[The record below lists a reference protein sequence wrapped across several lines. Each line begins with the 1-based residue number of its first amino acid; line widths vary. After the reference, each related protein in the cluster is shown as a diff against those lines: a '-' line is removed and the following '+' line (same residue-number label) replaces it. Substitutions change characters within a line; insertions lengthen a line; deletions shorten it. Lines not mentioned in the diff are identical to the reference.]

1 MSETILGSS
10 RLDSLL
16 EALLRLDSLRDSDV
30 RDQCMEELEA
40 SLRRPLDAT
49 RFADARRD
57 LNAIVRACAFF
68 SGGLPALAQI
78 VRTHSPGEDLSAVS
92 ALAEDSGDA
101 LLSTQDREALA
112 AHLAAI
118 PLPLVADAVNN
129 LVDADDLRSLRAW
142 LDLSEAIRML
152 EALPLPDDGVPQL
165 LTFIDRLAHM
175 VGGTKG
181 ADLRRWTDLVAGGLG
196 VSQSD
201 LSALR
206 TVSERGAGRP
216 PVAPTQREERPVPP
230 TVAARPSRDDFPPIR
245 GGVPL
250 RNRNFT
256 GRAVLLDRLSDALR
270 IGSKASVL
278 PQTLHGLGGVGKTQL
293 VIEYVYRHLD
303 EYNIVWWI
311 AAEQTSTVLSSL
323 AQLAERLDLPVLED
337 RQQTARTVLDA
348 LATGDRSW
356 LLIYDNAD
364 DPADL
369 DQLLPSTGGH
379 VIITTRNLDW
389 STVGEAIEVNV
400 FERAESVELLQR
412 RTQGDDG
419 TPRISS
425 VEAGELA
432 DKLGDLPLA
441 LEQAAAWYLATA
453 MPIKEYIA
461 LLDNH
466 IRDLL
471 SEGKPA
477 SYPLTVAAFVT
488 VAVQTLRESALATA
502 QLFELLSYLG
512 GEPVSLSLL
521 RFGKDADISSPLRET
536 LGSSIAMSR
545 IVRDLSRYGL
555 AKIDAERRVQVHRLV
570 QLVLRDSLP
579 EELAERTRRNAQNL
593 LTAAN
598 PGDPDDQDNVEA
610 LQREI
615 GPHLEPSDMIHA
627 QNVEGRQ
634 VVLDHVRTLFV
645 TGDYENSRR
654 LARLAWEAWRV
665 DTSSP
670 RLGPHGEMT
679 QIMRGHLANAMRTL
693 GQATQ
698 AAEHTAEA
706 YRELSENPAIGPTHE
721 VTLILANQIG
731 ADLRI
736 QGRYKE
742 ALEFDT
748 NLVAQHRSVF
758 PEGSHYTLRAQSN
771 LAVDHRMVGRFPD
784 AVRLD
789 EEVRQ
794 HWLDISR
801 DDGRALAATINVARS
816 YYGMGAYEAGLEIV
830 VDTRPKLERLFGASH
845 SQVILAERTHATLL
859 RKVGQLEEAVEMM
872 QINQSRVTARFGL
885 AHEFSVAA
893 TVSLANALRQV
904 NDLDEAERQIGDA
917 LTRYEAD
924 FGPRNPLT
932 LVALV
937 NQGIILRAVGD
948 MDRAAEVDERCY
960 TELADVLG
968 ADHPYTIC
976 AGASLATDYSRLGRH
991 AEAVALSEQMLEL
1004 TREVAGGRHEARGN
1018 SEHPYLLMRAINLSH
1033 DLRAIGEEARAD
1045 VLFDESLSGL
1055 RDALSDGH
1063 PEVVAAAEGKRT
1075 EGDIEAPPT

>member
-30 RDQCMEELEA
+30 RDQCVEALEA
-40 SLRRPLDAT
+40 NLRRPVDAT

-57 LNAIVRACAFF
+57 LNAIVRACADF
-68 SGGLPALAQI
+68 SGGLPALAQA
-78 VRTHSPGEDLSAVS
+78 VRAHSPGEDLSAVA
-92 ALAEDSGDA
+92 ALAEDSGDP
-101 LLSTQDREALA
+101 LLSAQDRETLA

-152 EALPLPDDGVPQL
+152 EVLPLPDDGVPQL

-181 ADLRRWTDLVAGGLG
+181 ADLRKWTDTVAGGLG
-196 VSQSD
+196 VSLTD

-206 TVSERGAGRP
+206 TVSERGVSRL
-216 PVAPTQREERPVPP
+216 PVAPTQRDERPVTPAVP
-230 TVAARPSRDDFPPIR
+230 ARLRDDFPPIR

-400 FERAESVELLQR
+400 FERAESMELLQR

-419 TPRISS
+419 TPRISAA
-425 VEAGELA
+425 EASELA

-488 VAVQTLRESALATA
+488 VAVQTLRENALATA

-579 EELAERTRRNAQNL
+579 EELAERTLRNAQNL

-598 PGDPDDQDNVEA
+598 PGDPDDQENVEA

-615 GPHLEPSDMIHA
+615 GPHLEPADMIHA
-627 QNVEGRQ
+627 QNIEARQ
-634 VVLDHVRTLFV
+634 AVLDHVRTLFV

-654 LARLAWEAWRV
+654 LARVAFEAWRA

-679 QIMRGHLANAMRTL
+679 QIMRGHLANALRVL
-693 GQATQ
+693 GQAVE
-698 AAEHTAEA
+698 AAGHTSEA

-721 VTLILANQIG
+721 VTLILGNQIG

-736 QGRYKE
+736 QGRYQQ

-758 PEGSHYTLRAQSN
+758 PEGSHYT
-771 LAVDHRMVGRFPD
+771 
-784 AVRLD
+784 
-789 EEVRQ
+789 
-794 HWLDISR
+794 
-801 DDGRALAATINVARS
+801 
-816 YYGMGAYEAGLEIV
+816 
-830 VDTRPKLERLFGASH
+830 
-845 SQVILAERTHATLL
+845 
-859 RKVGQLEEAVEMM
+859 
-872 QINQSRVTARFGL
+872 
-885 AHEFSVAA
+885 
-893 TVSLANALRQV
+893 
-904 NDLDEAERQIGDA
+904 
-917 LTRYEAD
+917 
-924 FGPRNPLT
+924 
-932 LVALV
+932 
-937 NQGIILRAVGD
+937 
-948 MDRAAEVDERCY
+948 
-960 TELADVLG
+960 
-968 ADHPYTIC
+968 
-976 AGASLATDYSRLGRH
+976 
-991 AEAVALSEQMLEL
+991 
-1004 TREVAGGRHEARGN
+1004 
-1018 SEHPYLLMRAINLSH
+1018 
-1033 DLRAIGEEARAD
+1033 
-1045 VLFDESLSGL
+1045 
-1055 RDALSDGH
+1055 
-1063 PEVVAAAEGKRT
+1063 
-1075 EGDIEAPPT
+1075 